1 MTKRIEIT
9 TMEQFAQLPPEHQ
22 ALWKKIVFTYA
33 LVRGASDAIVGERNH
48 DALDDILEKLNV
60 ELVNLGEEDPIG
72 LTDHCLSLAVEAA
85 VLTAATHDALKQLG
99 WNV

>member
-1 MTKRIEIT
+1 MTERIEIT
-9 TMEQFAQLPPEHQ
+9 TMEQFAQLPAEHQ

-33 LVRGASDAIVGERNH
+33 LVRGTSDVIDERHN

-60 ELVNLGEEDPIG
+60 ELGNLGDEDPIG
-72 LTDHCLSLAVEAA
+72 LTDYFLSPAVEAA
-85 VLTAATHDALKQLG
+85 VVTAATHDALKQLG